1 MGLAYTVYSYM
12 SMFEKTGSL
21 VIYAGV
27 NADDYMRSVE
37 AIYGCIEDMKK
48 KTMTKEEFLR
58 GKEQLLSS
66 SIFAQESTSSQML
79 LYGKEL
85 IYTGNIYDFE
95 KRIADITAV
104 TLDDVMEATEYNFD
118 STYKATAIV
127 GNVDKIGRASCRE
140 RV

>member
-1 MGLAYTVYSYM
+1 
-12 SMFEKTGSL
+12 
-21 VIYAGV
+21 
-27 NADDYMRSVE
+27 MRSVE

-127 GNVDKIGRASCRE
+127 GNVDKPIS
-140 RV
+140 